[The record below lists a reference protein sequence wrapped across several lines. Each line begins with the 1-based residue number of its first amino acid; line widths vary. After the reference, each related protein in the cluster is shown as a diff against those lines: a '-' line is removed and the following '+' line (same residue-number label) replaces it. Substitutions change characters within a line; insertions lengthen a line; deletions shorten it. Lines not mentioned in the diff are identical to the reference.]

1 MSNAEYN
8 YKPSELGGP
17 TWCIYNENRKSRDVE
32 GEVGTTGFLES
43 TTALIL
49 AEILENRSQTAR
61 FQNWGFFFCK
71 TISLPSSESVI
82 IRKSFYRTAAYTHLS
97 RLKVCRQ
104 SF

>member
-32 GEVGTTGFLES
+32 GEVCTTGFLES

-61 FQNWGFFFCK
+61 FQNWGFFFVK
-71 TISLPSSESVI
+71 QFPYHHLNLSLFASLFI
-82 IRKSFYRTAAYTHLS
+82 GLLLIRICLA
-97 RLKVCRQ
+97 
-104 SF
+104 